1 MEVISLVKNRK
12 HNSNNK
18 RKSNYPS
25 PVQRVDD
32 LLVAEVRLAI
42 QLGIP
47 EDTII
52 KNYHITYSQLN
63 YCKKRNVTFQDYYE
77 KEVNNNENK

>member
-1 MEVISLVKNRK
+1 MR
-12 HNSNNK
+12 NK
-18 RKSNYPS
+18 RYPNKKRSYPS

-32 LLVAEVRLAI
+32 ILAAEVRLAL

-63 YCKKRNVTFQDYYE
+63 YCKKKDVSFNDYYKIE
-77 KEVNNNENK
+77 EDE

>member
-1 MEVISLVKNRK
+1 MNR
-12 HNSNNK
+12 NRRYPNK
-18 RKSNYPS
+18 RKNNYPS

-32 LLVAEVRLAI
+32 ILAAEVRLAI

-52 KNYHITYSQLN
+52 KNYKITYSQLN
-63 YCKKRNVTFQDYYE
+63 YCKKKKDVSFQDYYKIE
-77 KEVNNNENK
+77 EDE

>member
-1 MEVISLVKNRK
+1 MNR
-12 HNSNNK
+12 NRRYNNK
-18 RKSNYPS
+18 KRSYPT

-42 QLGIP
+42 QLGLSD
-47 EDTII
+47 DTII

-63 YCKKRNVTFQDYYE
+63 YYKKKKDVSFNDYYK
-77 KEVNNNENK
+77 KEEDE

>member
-1 MEVISLVKNRK
+1 MHIVHSS
-12 HNSNNK
+12 NSTK
-18 RKSNYPS
+18 RIA
-25 PVQRVDD
+25 
-32 LLVAEVRLAI
+32 L

-63 YCKKRNVTFQDYYE
+63 YCKKKDVSFNDYYK
-77 KEVNNNENK
+77 KEEDE

>member
-1 MEVISLVKNRK
+1 MKRNRRY
-12 HNSNNK
+12 HNKK
-18 RKSNYPS
+18 RSYPT

-32 LLVAEVRLAI
+32 ILAAEVRLAI

-47 EDTII
+47 EDTIV

-63 YCKKRNVTFQDYYE
+63 YCKKRKVSFQDIYK
-77 KEVNNNENK
+77 KEEDE

>member
-1 MEVISLVKNRK
+1 MNKNRRYP
-12 HNSNNK
+12 NK
-18 RKSNYPS
+18 KRSYPS

-32 LLVAEVRLAI
+32 ILAAEVRLAL

-63 YCKKRNVTFQDYYE
+63 YCKKKDISFQDYYKIE
-77 KEVNNNENK
+77 EDE

>member
-1 MEVISLVKNRK
+1 MNKNRRYP
-12 HNSNNK
+12 NK
-18 RKSNYPS
+18 KRSYPS

-32 LLVAEVRLAI
+32 LLIAEVRLAL

-63 YCKKRNVTFQDYYE
+63 YCKKKDVSFQDYYKIE
-77 KEVNNNENK
+77 EDE